1 MNNPDRPLI
10 LSIDDDPDIR
20 RLIEQILINN
30 NYEVVTA
37 ENGKKALQV
46 IHTLKPDLIL
56 LDVLMPD
63 MDGYETCYRLQQN
76 TETAYIP
83 VLFLTGLEEDQDKA
97 KAFAAG
103 AVDYIVKPFQKKL
116 LLEKVKQHIKTK
128 NRWKI
133 LDKGIVPEK
142 EGGTTPFN
150 FIQFKEFLT
159 EELNLSTVEKNRLM
173 HTVPS
178 QIYSMLSDS
187 GNPSSQVAQLIAK
200 FFKFRYA
207 PIIDPDDVNLGIL
220 STPFSKNNSVVA
232 VKSEATGSTYVLS
245 NPFNWELLEVLRKN
259 SKSKQIEIIITEPE
273 NIASLLQ
280 YGTTAADQMID
291 KLEEKIKIA
300 KPASEKKG
308 LISEEETEKRP
319 VVHITN
325 TILYT
330 AVTSKASDIHIE
342 PKEKHTMVRFRIDGD
357 MRDMFSLN
365 KDTGI
370 MVVTRLKALGG
381 LDITERH
388 KPQDGSVEA
397 IINNRSF
404 KLRLATTSTPSGES
418 LVMRMLEPD
427 AKQKDL
433 KELGM
438 MDQQFDMMND
448 FAGRTKGM
456 VLIVGPT
463 GSGKTTTIYSLL
475 SQIDCQKRS
484 LISVEDPVE
493 YRIAFANQQQVDDKR
508 GVTFEAILKSSVRQ
522 DPDILFIGEVRD
534 PYSAGIAVDFAST
547 GHLAITTLHTSNAT
561 TAIFR
566 LERLGISRGQMA
578 DSILGIVAQ
587 RLLKKLCPHCK
598 EIVPI
603 SDEEADMLAPFTDEL
618 PVQVAHPV
626 GCPKCN
632 ETGYAG
638 REGVYEIIPFEPE
651 TIEMVRD
658 NKSIVEIREYVAK
671 TGVRLISHHAVK
683 KVKGLLFSPQAVYE
697 KILVEEQLLQAPH
710 STQTNDK
717 IPSVPV
723 IEQIIP
729 VSVKTDSDKISI
741 LVVEDDM
748 DTQRLITRYLQG
760 EGYSVSVANDGIDAL
775 MQLAQKS
782 FHLILSDIQMPNLDG
797 FKFMELK
804 KQKGIETPLIFI
816 TSQDNEED
824 EAKGFELGATDFI
837 KKPVKKDVLLFRIKK
852 ALKGI

>member
-1 MNNPDRPLI
+1 M
-10 LSIDDDPDIR
+10 SIDDDPDIR

-30 NYEVVTA
+30 NYEVVAA
-37 ENGKKALQV
+37 ENGKKALQI

-83 VLFLTGLEEDQDKA
+83 VLFLTGIEEEQNKA

-103 AVDYIVKPFQKKL
+103 AVDYIVKPFKRKL
-116 LLEKVKQHIKTK
+116 LLEKIKQHINTKT
-128 NRWKI
+128 RWKTVE
-133 LDKGIVPEK
+133 KGIVPEQ
-142 EGGTTPFN
+142 EGKITPSD
-150 FIQFKEFLT
+150 FIQFKEFLA
-159 EELNLSTVEKNRLM
+159 EELGFSSDIKDRLM
-173 HTVPS
+173 HTIPS

-187 GNPSSQVAQLIAK
+187 GIPSSQVAQLIAK
-200 FFKFRYA
+200 FFRFRYT

-220 STPFSKNNSVVA
+220 STPFSKSNSVVA
-232 VKSEATGSTYVLS
+232 VKSETMDNTYVLS
-245 NPFNWELLEVLRKN
+245 NPFNWELLAVLKKN
-259 SKSKQIEIIITEPE
+259 SRSKQIDIVITEPE
-273 NIASLLQ
+273 NIASLLK

-300 KPASEKKG
+300 RPASEKKS
-308 LISEEETEKRP
+308 LITEEETEKRP

-342 PKEKHTMVRFRIDGD
+342 PKEKHTIVRFRIDGD

-370 MVVTRLKALGG
+370 MVLTRLKALGG

-388 KPQDGSVEA
+388 KPQDGSLEA

-404 KLRLATTSTPSGES
+404 KLRLASTSTPSGES
-418 LVMRMLEPD
+418 LIIRMLEPD

-438 MDQQFDMMND
+438 MDQQFETMHD

-456 VLIVGPT
+456 VLVVGPT

-493 YRIAFANQQQVDDKR
+493 YRITFANQQQVDDKK

-534 PYSAGIAVDFAST
+534 SYSASIAVDFAST

-587 RLLKKLCPHCK
+587 RLLKKLCPYCK

-603 SDEEADMLAPFTDEL
+603 SDEEADMLAPFTDQL
-618 PVQVAHPV
+618 PVEVAHPV
-626 GCPKCN
+626 GCPKCS

-651 TIEMVRD
+651 TIEMVRA

-671 TGVRLISHHAVK
+671 TGVKLISHHAVE
-683 KVKGLLFSPQAVYE
+683 KVKEFLFSPQAVYE
-697 KILVEEQLLQAPH
+697 KILVEEQLLQTQQ
-710 STQTNDK
+710 STQMADK
-717 IPSVPV
+717 IPDIPV
-723 IEQIIP
+723 IEQIS
-729 VSVKTDSDKISI
+729 VLVKTDSEKISM

-760 EGYSVSVANDGIDAL
+760 EGYDVRVANDGIDAL
-775 MQLAQKS
+775 MQLAQKN
-782 FHLILSDIQMPNLDG
+782 FNLILSDIQMPNLDG

-804 KQKGIETPLIFI
+804 QQKGIETPLIFI
-816 TSQDNEED
+816 TSQDSDED
-824 EAKGFELGATDFI
+824 EIKGFKLGATDFI
-837 KKPVKKDVLLFRIKK
+837 KKPVKKDVLLLRIKK